1 MSQTLELKDEVFTKL
16 KQTADKNGVTPELWI
31 EISIEEESKVL
42 RLPKI
47 SVEERNKLDE
57 FHKKTKTEL
66 GKMWKEKYRRQ
77 LKEIKNL
84 DEQNTD

>member
-47 SVEERNKLDE
+47 CV
-57 FHKKTKTEL
+57 
-66 GKMWKEKYRRQ
+66 
-77 LKEIKNL
+77 
-84 DEQNTD
+84 